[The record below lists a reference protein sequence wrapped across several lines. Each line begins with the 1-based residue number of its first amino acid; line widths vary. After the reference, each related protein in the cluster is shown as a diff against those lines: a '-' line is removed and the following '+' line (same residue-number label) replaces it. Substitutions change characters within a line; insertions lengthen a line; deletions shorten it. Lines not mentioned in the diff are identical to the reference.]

1 MEIKT
6 KVFDAMRRMNKDRL
20 TICFVIIIMC
30 MLLTFFLVLD
40 YMEQRHA
47 AEIENV
53 KNRTETEIYNFLTR

>member
-6 KVFDAMRRMNKDRL
+6 KVFAAMKRLNKDRL
-20 TICFVIIIMC
+20 TVCFVIIIMC
-30 MLLTFFLVLD
+30 MLLTFLLVLD

>member
-6 KVFDAMRRMNKDRL
+6 KVFDAVKRLNKDRL
-20 TICFVIIIMC
+20 TICFVIIILC
-30 MLLTFFLVLD
+30 MLLTFFLVMD

-47 AEIENV
+47 AELENV

>member
-6 KVFDAMRRMNKDRL
+6 KVFDAMKRINKDRL
-20 TICFVIIIMC
+20 TVCFVIIIMC

>member
-6 KVFDAMRRMNKDRL
+6 KVFDAMKRLNKDRL
-20 TICFVIIIMC
+20 TVCFVVIIMC

>member
-1 MEIKT
+1 MEIET
-6 KVFDAMRRMNKDRL
+6 KVFDAMKRLNKDRL
-20 TICFVIIIMC
+20 TVCFMVIIMC

>member
-6 KVFDAMRRMNKDRL
+6 KVFDAMKRLNKDRL
-20 TICFVIIIMC
+20 TICFVIIILC

-40 YMEQRHA
+40 YMERRHA

-53 KNRTETEIYNFLTR
+53 KNFAESSVY

>member
-6 KVFDAMRRMNKDRL
+6 KVFDAMKRLNKDRL
-20 TICFVIIIMC
+20 TVCFVVIIMC

-40 YMEQRHA
+40 YMERRHA

>member
-6 KVFDAMRRMNKDRL
+6 KVFDAMKRLNKDRL
-20 TICFVIIIMC
+20 TVCFVIIIMC

-40 YMEQRHA
+40 YMEKRHA

>member
-6 KVFDAMRRMNKDRL
+6 KVFDAMKRLNKDRL
-20 TICFVIIIMC
+20 TVCFVVIIMC
-30 MLLTFFLVLD
+30 MLLTFLLVLD

-47 AEIENV
+47 AEIENI

>member
-6 KVFDAMRRMNKDRL
+6 KVFDAMRRLNKDRL
-20 TICFVIIIMC
+20 TICFVIIIMR

>member
-20 TICFVIIIMC
+20 TVCFVIIIMC

>member
-6 KVFDAMRRMNKDRL
+6 KVFDAMKRLNKDRL
-20 TICFVIIIMC
+20 TVCFMVIIIC